1 MPNGVQKALA
11 ISMGLTAI
19 SALVIVILGVLPAW
33 DTMSADT
40 RQVLCLLPVICAAPL
55 ALSCI
60 IGGLIMLRRSDR
72 GQSVKKDVALFCVG
86 IFILGTI
93 IWGAFVIRVIPDE
106 SVKTGCVQLDKYL
119 FTTIR
124 GENVYVIKAYDHDGN
139 PFYDSNGNEVW
150 LVCNNGNLVKDQDG
164 YILYSDFQNNEALKQ
179 SLIDALVG
187 PADAWS
193 VEEDLN
199 E

>member
-1 MPNGVQKALA
+1 
-11 ISMGLTAI
+11 MGLTVVAV
-19 SALVIVILGVLPAW
+19 LTIVILGVTPAW
-33 DTMSADT
+33 EQMDAGTK
-40 RQVLCLLPVICAAPL
+40 QFFCLLPVICAVPL

-60 IGGLIMLRRSDR
+60 IGGLVMLRRSDR
-72 GQSVKKDVALFCVG
+72 SQSVKKDVALFCIG
-86 IFILGTI
+86 IFILGI
-93 IWGAFVIRVIPDE
+93 ITWGAFAIRVISGE
-106 SVKTGCVQLDKYL
+106 LVKTGCVRLDKYL
-119 FTTIR
+119 LTTIR
-124 GENVYVIKAYDHDGN
+124 GENVYVIKAYDHDGY

-179 SLIDALVG
+179 SLIDASVG
-187 PADAWS
+187 TADMQF